1 MQIAGLTGS
10 VCPQRTSGEKVTV
23 AEQLEPWVIE
33 PPQLSVTAKS
43 PTVVMATLVAVA
55 RPVLVRVN
63 VAGPDTVPTVW
74 LPKLILD
81 TASKIVGVPTKPVQ
95 EMAAVSGLEAALLVN
110 ETVAVRLPA
119 AVGLQFTV
127 AEQVLPA
134 ATVPQLLEMVKSP
147 GLDPE
152 RVTADTTRLA
162 LPVLVAVMFWAPL
175 VVVV

>member
-127 AEQVLPA
+127 AEQVLPV
-134 ATVPQLLEMVKSP
+134 ATVPQLFEMVKSP
-147 GLDPE
+147 GLAPLK
-152 RVTADTTRLA
+152 VTADTTRLA
-162 LPVLVAVMFWAPL
+162 LPVLVAVMFWAAL